1 MEDTAT
7 VTGVEFFTGAL
18 VHPRGKIESK
28 TAANKKYFFTAL
40 LFTIIYRFVY
50 KYVFAVSRAFF

>member
-40 LFTIIYRFVY
+40 LFTIIYRFVC
-50 KYVFAVSRAFF
+50 

>member
-18 VHPRGKIESK
+18 VRPRGKIESK
-28 TAANKKYFFTAL
+28 TAANKKY
-40 LFTIIYRFVY
+40 
-50 KYVFAVSRAFF
+50 VFAVSRAFF